1 MIATFSRWIATFFG
15 IGYFP
20 VAPGTVGS
28 AVALVIFWLLPNLGG
43 SAIGIG
49 LPVAFF
55 IGVWTSTGAEKQ
67 LGHDAH
73 PIIIDEVVG
82 QWLALA
88 LIPRGW
94 LPWGLAFLLF
104 RGFDIWKPFPIYRSQ
119 KLPGGWG
126 IMMDDLLAAIYTVI
140 LIRLGMEI
148 LKKVT

>member
-1 MIATFSRWIATFFG
+1 MTALSRWIATIFG

-20 VAPGTVGS
+20 FASGTVGS
-28 AVALVIFWLLPNLGG
+28 AVALVVFFLLPNLG
-43 SAIGIG
+43 ALTLGIA
-49 LPVAFF
+49 LPMAFF
-55 IGVWTSTGAEKQ
+55 VGVWASFGAEKQ

-82 QWLALA
+82 QWIALA

-94 LPWGLAFLLF
+94 LPWGIAFLLF
-104 RGFDIWKPFPIYRSQ
+104 RGFDVWKPFPIFHSQ

-126 IMMDDLLAAIYTVI
+126 IMIDDLLAAIYTVI

-148 LKKVT
+148 LKRMA